1 MPSGLVVLTFAAALG
16 SGLTA
21 GVLFGFSTFVMPAL
35 ERLPAAHGIAAMQS
49 INVKA
54 VNPAFMA
61 ALFGS
66 GVVSLGLA
74 VFALTQLGESWAPY
88 LVAAAVIY
96 LAGPVGLTAGYHQPR
111 NPLDLA
117 LLARTYDQ
125 EAHAPLLGVR
135 LQRILL
141 APLVFLARRRR
152 QRQVAGSEEVS
163 YA

>member
-1 MPSGLVVLTFAAALG
+1 MPSGLVALTFAAALG

-111 NPLDLA
+111 NLA
-117 LLARTYDQ
+117 LATRQPAMSEAAGYWSRYLREWNRWNHARV
-125 EAHAPLLGVR
+125 AAALVASALLIGA
-135 LQRILL
+135 LL
-141 APLVFLARRRR
+141 
-152 QRQVAGSEEVS
+152 VS
-163 YA
+163 

>member
-1 MPSGLVVLTFAAALG
+1 VPSALVVLTFVAALG

-35 ERLPAAHGIAAMQS
+35 ERLPAAQGIAAMQS

-54 VNPAFMA
+54 INPPFMA

-66 GVVSLGLA
+66 GVLSLGLA

-111 NPLDLA
+111 NL
-117 LLARTYDQ
+117 LLAERGPAMP
-125 EAHAPLLGVR
+125 EAAGYWSHYLREWTRWNHARVAAALVASA
-135 LQRILL
+135 LQTGALY
-141 APLVFLARRRR
+141 V
-152 QRQVAGSEEVS
+152 G
-163 YA
+163 